1 MPYNGTVQKR
11 TIGEYMKNQIWNAMQ
26 VIGRLY
32 EEYLEPVCMQYAL
45 TRAELD
51 VLLFL
56 ANNPEYDRAADII
69 EIRHVAKSHVSLSVK
84 TLMAKGYL
92 KGSYSQANARDVHL
106 KVTAKAAS
114 SIAAGRKAQKEFEK
128 ILLKGLSKDDI
139 RHLQESTQ
147 KIIENAEGEM
157 K

>member
-1 MPYNGTVQKR
+1 MENK
-11 TIGEYMKNQIWNAMQ
+11 IWNAMQ

-32 EEYLEPVCMQYAL
+32 EEYLEPVCTQYAL
-45 TRAELD
+45 TRSELD

-56 ANNPEYDRAADII
+56 SNYPQYDRAADII

-84 TLMAKGYL
+84 SLMSKGYL
-92 KGSYSQANARDVHL
+92 KGSYSPENQRDVHL
-106 KVTAKAAS
+106 KVTAKADKMIVS
-114 SIAAGRKAQKEFEK
+114 GRKAQKEFEK
-128 ILLKGLSKDDI
+128 ILLKGLSKDAI

-147 KIIENAEGEM
+147 KIIENAEGEI

>member
-1 MPYNGTVQKR
+1 
-11 TIGEYMKNQIWNAMQ
+11 MKNQMWNTMQ

-32 EEYLEPVCMQYAL
+32 EEYLEPVCTEHAL
-45 TRAELD
+45 TRTELD

-56 ANNPEYDRAADII
+56 SNYPEYDRAADII
-69 EIRHVAKSHVSLSVK
+69 EVRHVAKSHVSLSVK
-84 TLMAKGYL
+84 SLMAKGYL

-106 KVTAKAAS
+106 KVTAKADS

-147 KIIENAEGEM
+147 KIIENAEGEI